1 MKLGSALAALRPSAA
16 RSLPVARPS
25 LELSGPKLTVTLES
39 LVVRSDERGGIE
51 RYVEA
56 LAQKTAIFRDALGE
70 GRAARADLAQL
81 RRLCACMATVRR
93 RASRYL
99 EPDAFPALHARIVA
113 LLDGAERTDDADA
126 RIGAFCAGFPDDRE
140 HRFVRDLA
148 AEILHNV
155 DPDRY
160 PLMTRWV
167 WDAQCNTG
175 VLREIWHGDD
185 VDHRS
190 IDIPDG
196 YDTFVVLREELAG
209 WLTANGVY
217 RDVTTYVDLLLAQVY
232 ATYVAEQGGS
242 YLRADFSSHEDPML
256 HVQRMLGLDG
266 IGRDGRTRLKVSDG
280 SAEVIDERRPAA

>member
-1 MKLGSALAALRPSAA
+1 MKLASAFAVLRGPATAALPA
-16 RSLPVARPS
+16 VRPS
-25 LELSGPKLTVTLES
+25 LELSGPKLAVALES
-39 LVVRSDERGGIE
+39 LVARSDECGGIE

-56 LAQKTAIFRDALGE
+56 LVQKSAAFREALGD
-70 GRAARADLAQL
+70 GRAAGVELAAM

-99 EPDAFPALHARIVA
+99 EPDAFPSLRARIVA
-113 LLDGAERTDDADA
+113 LLDGASRTGDADA
-126 RIGAFCAGFPDDRE
+126 RIAAFCAGFPSDRE

-148 AEILHNV
+148 VEILHNV
-155 DPDRY
+155 DPERY

-185 VDHRS
+185 IDHRS
-190 IDIPDG
+190 LDVPDG
-196 YDTFVVLREELAG
+196 YDTFVVLREEIAG
-209 WLTANGVY
+209 WLSANGVY

-266 IGRDGRTRLKVSDG
+266 VGTGGRTKLKVSDG
-280 SAEVIDERRPAA
+280 TAEILDEPHPAH

>member
-1 MKLGSALAALRPSAA
+1 MTAAALPA
-16 RSLPVARPS
+16 VRPS
-25 LELSGPKLTVTLES
+25 LELSGPKLAVALES

-56 LAQKTAIFRDALGE
+56 MARKFAAFREILGE
-70 GRAARADLAQL
+70 GRADRADLAQV

-99 EPDAFPALHARIVA
+99 EPEAFPRLRAHIAD
-113 LLDGAERTDDADA
+113 LLDGATRTDDADA
-126 RIGAFCAGFPDDRE
+126 RIAAFCAVFPGDRE

-155 DPDRY
+155 DPERY
-160 PLMTRWV
+160 PPMTRWV

-175 VLREIWHGDD
+175 VLREIWHGED
-185 VDHRS
+185 VDHRT
-190 IDIPDG
+190 IDVPDG

-217 RDVTTYVDLLLAQVY
+217 RDVTIYVDLLLAQVY

-266 IGRDGRTRLKVSDG
+266 IAPDGRTRLKVSDG
-280 SAEVIDERRPAA
+280 TAFVLDERRLPG